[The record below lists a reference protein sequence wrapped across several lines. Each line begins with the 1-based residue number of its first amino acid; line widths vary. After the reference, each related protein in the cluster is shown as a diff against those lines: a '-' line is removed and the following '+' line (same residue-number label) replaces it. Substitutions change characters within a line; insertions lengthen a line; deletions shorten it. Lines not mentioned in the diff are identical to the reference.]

1 MRKADFFMKEN
12 VSMTF
17 DVPVRGEYD
26 VIVAGGG
33 PAGCTAAIASA
44 REGKRTLLIE
54 ATTALGGMGTMG
66 LVPTWCP
73 FSDKKKMIYRGLAG
87 EIFVKS
93 RACVPSVSAG
103 RLDWVPINA
112 EELKRIY
119 DEMVT
124 ESGAIVLFQTNLCGV
139 RAENGKAEAI
149 LVSNK
154 QGLSLYKAK
163 VFIDCTGDADLA
175 LGAGAE
181 CEKGNAK
188 GTVQPSTH
196 CFILA
201 NVDTYAYEHQ
211 VNDLMHRRDTSDQ
224 SMSYLLMKDP
234 ELDLIVDT
242 HFCNSLLAPGTVGF
256 NAGHIFNLDSTD
268 PMAVSEALLKG
279 RRIAEQFLRG
289 LKKYAPEAFAN
300 AYIAQT
306 GTLMGIRESRRV
318 VCDYRLTA
326 NDYVNRQSFD
336 DEIGRN
342 SYYIDIHNSIDELD
356 KVKDGTFS
364 PSRFERYGEGESHG
378 IPYRCLTPV
387 GLSNVLVAG
396 RCIGSDS
403 AMNGSIRVMPPCLVT
418 GEAAGI
424 AAAMACDMG
433 TPDIHAVDVSAL
445 QENLLRHGAYLHI
458 DQE

>member
-1 MRKADFFMKEN
+1 M
-12 VSMTF
+12 
-17 DVPVRGEYD
+17 
-26 VIVAGGG
+26 
-33 PAGCTAAIASA
+33 
-44 REGKRTLLIE
+44 
-54 ATTALGGMGTMG
+54 
-66 LVPTWCP
+66 
-73 FSDKKKMIYRGLAG
+73 
-87 EIFVKS
+87 
-93 RACVPSVSAG
+93 
-103 RLDWVPINA
+103 
-112 EELKRIY
+112 
-119 DEMVT
+119 
-124 ESGAIVLFQTNLCGV
+124 
-139 RAENGKAEAI
+139 
-149 LVSNK
+149 
-154 QGLSLYKAK
+154 
-163 VFIDCTGDADLA
+163 
-175 LGAGAE
+175 
-181 CEKGNAK
+181 
-188 GTVQPSTH
+188 
-196 CFILA
+196 
-201 NVDTYAYEHQ
+201 
-211 VNDLMHRRDTSDQ
+211 
-224 SMSYLLMKDP
+224 
-234 ELDLIVDT
+234 
-242 HFCNSLLAPGTVGF
+242 
-256 NAGHIFNLDSTD
+256 
-268 PMAVSEALLKG
+268 LKG

-424 AAAMACDMG
+424 AAAMACDMD
-433 TPDIHAVDVSAL
+433 TPDIHAVDVPAL